1 MFRPAEIAGSG
12 PELFAAAEVLAMMT
26 FLSLRNMSPM
36 RRFLPLCLSVLL
48 VAPAHA
54 APAVDIA
61 AIEKHAGIAAH
72 KALYDIKLTG
82 IKSGSQIVNI
92 SGQML
97 YEWQPSCDG
106 WLANHRFNLMY
117 EYADSE
123 PMRITSDFSTFESFD
138 GKSLDFTSQ
147 RKRDGQLFEEFRG
160 RATLTADGT
169 GEAIYTL
176 PDGLEFDLKNG
187 MFPMMHTV
195 NVLKSIKDGKKF
207 FNATVFD
214 GADDE
219 GPVEINAFVGKNP
232 PVPDVKP
239 SKKIDAALL
248 KSPAHTVRLAFF
260 PVKDSSPTSDYEMD
274 ISLHDNGVVSEMFIE
289 YDDFSITQKLV
300 ALEPVKSACSSENT
314 SQKPG
319 Q

>member
-1 MFRPAEIAGSG
+1 
-12 PELFAAAEVLAMMT
+12 MMT
-26 FLSLRNMSPM
+26 FLFLRNKSPM
-36 RRFLPLCLSVLL
+36 RRFLPLFLTFLL
-48 VAPAHA
+48 TVPAYA
-54 APAVDIA
+54 APAVDIPA
-61 AIEKHAGIAAH
+61 MEKHAGIAAH

-160 RATLTADGT
+160 RASLAADGT
-169 GEAIYTL
+169 GEAIYSL

-187 MFPMMHTV
+187 VFPMMHTM
-195 NVLKSIKDGKKF
+195 NVLKSIKEGKKF
-207 FNATVFD
+207 YNATVFD

-219 GPVEINAFVGKNP
+219 GPVEINAFVGKTP
-232 PVPDVKP
+232 PVPDIKP

-248 KSPAHTVRLAFF
+248 KSPVHAVRLAFF
-260 PVKDSSPTSDYEMD
+260 PIKDSSPTSDYEMD
-274 ISLHDNGVVSEMFIE
+274 ISLHDNGVVSDMFIE

-300 ALEPVKSACSSENT
+300 ALEPVKSACTSENT
-314 SQKPG
+314 SQKSG